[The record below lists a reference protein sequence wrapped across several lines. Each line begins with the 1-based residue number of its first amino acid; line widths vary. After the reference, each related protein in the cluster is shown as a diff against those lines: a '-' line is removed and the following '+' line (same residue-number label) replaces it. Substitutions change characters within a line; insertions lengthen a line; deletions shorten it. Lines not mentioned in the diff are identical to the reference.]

1 MASLWKCVGTR
12 GSLVHEGTLMGQDV
26 PGTAIPYAMCCCT
39 ASTCAYTG
47 REPVR
52 DDGGQVA
59 NTERAVCLGCN
70 KRLRLNKSCWVAEA
84 WHVKCQGGLCCAHI
98 FGVLH
103 IHTWCMCVV
112 LTQVDAELHSQRE
125 SHFGWLC

>member
-26 PGTAIPYAMCCCT
+26 PGTAIPYGMCCCT

-47 REPVR
+47 CEPLR
-52 DDGGQVA
+52 DDGGRVA
-59 NTERAVCLGCN
+59 NTECSGLLELQQGVCVSTRVVGSLKLGTSNAKVGYVVHTFLVCYTYIMVYVC
-70 KRLRLNKSCWVAEA
+70 RLAE
-84 WHVKCQGGLCCAHI
+84 
-98 FGVLH
+98 
-103 IHTWCMCVV
+103 
-112 LTQVDAELHSQRE
+112 VDAELHGSRE